1 METAQK
7 PLNSGFGFDTTA
19 EEVARGIDLS
29 GKTVVVTGGQGG
41 IGLETTRVLTE
52 AGAKVVVGA
61 RNPEKALETL
71 ATLQNT
77 SVFQLDLADPA
88 SIDRFAE
95 HFLATNEKLDTLI
108 NNAGIMATPLM
119 RDGRGYEM
127 QFATNH
133 LGHFQLTLRLWQALE
148 KAGNSRVITLSS
160 FGHRF
165 GGVSLDDPN
174 FLRHPYEKWAAY
186 GQSKSANSLFSV
198 ELDRRGQAS
207 GIRAFAVHPGRILST
222 DLMRFMGE
230 EEKQAAQRT
239 AINSTEPN
247 MVPLKTIPQGA
258 ATTVWCAVS
267 PQLADKGGVYC
278 ADCDISALVAENN
291 QDSTG
296 VRPWAV
302 DKPTALALWELSV
315 QLVFAP
321 ANAAQS

>member
-7 PLNSGFGFDTTA
+7 PINSGFGFETA
-19 EEVARGIDLS
+19 AAEVASGLDLS
-29 GKTVVVTGGQGG
+29 GKTVIITGGQGG

-52 AGAKVVVGA
+52 AGARVVVGA
-61 RNPEKALETL
+61 RDPEKALENL
-71 ATLQNT
+71 AGLKNT
-77 SVFQLDLADPA
+77 SVSQLDLADPA
-88 SIDRFAE
+88 SIDRFAQN
-95 HFLATNEKLDTLI
+95 FLTANSKLDILI

-119 RDGRGYEM
+119 RDSRGYEM

-133 LGHFQLTLRLWQALE
+133 LGHFQLTVRLWQALANA
-148 KAGNSRVITLSS
+148 KNSRVVTLTS

-165 GGVSLDDPN
+165 GNVNLEDPN
-174 FLRHPYEKWAAY
+174 FLNRPYEKWAAY

-222 DLMRFMGE
+222 DLMRFMSE
-230 EEKQAAQRT
+230 EDKQGALRT
-239 AINSTEPN
+239 AIGSTAPN
-247 MVPLKTIPQGA
+247 TVFEKTIPQGA

-267 PQLADKGGVYC
+267 PQLEGKGGVYC
-278 ADCDISALVAENN
+278 ADCDISPVIAENN
-291 QDSTG
+291 QDAAG

-302 DKPTALALWELSV
+302 DKATAQALWELSE

-321 ANAAQS
+321 ATAS